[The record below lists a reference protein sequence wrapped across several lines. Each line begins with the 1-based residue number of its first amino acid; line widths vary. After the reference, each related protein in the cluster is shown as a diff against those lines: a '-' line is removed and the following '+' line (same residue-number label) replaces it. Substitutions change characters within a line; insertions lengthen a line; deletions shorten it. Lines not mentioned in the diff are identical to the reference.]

1 MSISPARSSAAARP
15 ARRSDWGQLL
25 FCGACAGLAALLA
38 VADYLP
44 QMVSVAVV
52 TAIGVLFLVRAI
64 VTRTLAPRTM
74 ADWPNVLTLLL
85 LPVGLWVS
93 FDGKLN
99 WISWLVVC
107 RIVAGMAVFYGL
119 AGLAGTRWLVFLPG
133 SFLLLSLAVL
143 AFVAVDTQWP
153 ASKMPLLPGAF
164 YQTLPAFQLPGRA
177 AGGFNPNLTGGTL
190 ALFLLPAVALLL
202 WGEGRWLRLLALLTA
217 GLIGMVLLLSQS
229 RGAWIAAALA
239 LLIMPGLRWRRW
251 WIVVLALMV
260 AAAVG
265 LWAVEPERIAQA
277 VFPAVGV
284 SESTVNTLSG
294 RLEIWSRA
302 LYLIQDFSFTGAG
315 PGRFHWVV
323 NLLYPLFTIGP
334 DAEVPHAHN
343 TFLQAAADFGI
354 PGLIAHVAFLL
365 TLAAGLLATVRRNR
379 EGTLPALAVG
389 LLGALLV
396 YLLHG
401 MIDALYASQRAY
413 VLASV
418 TFGVMALLSID
429 RLTPQ
434 QATDS
439 PGPAADANQ
448 ANVRSLR

>member
-1 MSISPARSSAAARP
+1 MSISSARSSADSRP
-15 ARRSDWGQLL
+15 ARYSDWGQLL
-25 FCGACAGLAALLA
+25 FCGVCAGLAALLA

-44 QMVSVAVV
+44 QQVSVAVV
-52 TAIGVLFLVRAI
+52 TTIGVLFLVRAI
-64 VTRTLAPRTM
+64 ATHTLAPRTM
-74 ADWPNVLTLLL
+74 ADWPNVLLLLL

-107 RIVAGMAVFYGL
+107 KIIAGMAVFYGL
-119 AGLAGTRWLVFLPG
+119 AGLAGTRWLAFLPG

-143 AFVAVDTQWP
+143 AFVVVDTQWP
-153 ASKMPLLPGAF
+153 ATKMPLMPSAL
-164 YQTLPAFQLPGRA
+164 YQLLPALQLPGRA
-177 AGGFNPNLTGGTL
+177 GGGFNSNLTGGTL
-190 ALFLLPAVALLL
+190 ALFLLPAVALFL
-202 WGEGRWLRLLALLTA
+202 WGDGWRLRLLALLTA
-217 GLIGMVLLLSQS
+217 GLVGVVLLLSQS

-251 WIVVLALMV
+251 WIVVALLA
-260 AAAVG
+260 AAAVAG
-265 LWAVEPERIAQA
+265 VWVAGPARIAQA

-315 PGRFHWVV
+315 PGRFQWVV

-343 TFLQAAADFGI
+343 TFLQAATDFGI
-354 PGLIAHVAFLL
+354 AGLIAHVAFLL
-365 TLAAGLLATVRRNR
+365 TLAAGLAATLRQNR
-379 EGTLPALAVG
+379 KGTLSALAVG
-389 LLGALLV
+389 LLGTLLV

-418 TFGVMALLSID
+418 AFGVMALLSSD
-429 RLTPQ
+429 LLTPQ
-434 QATDS
+434 QAAGSVEPASDS
-439 PGPAADANQ
+439 NQ
-448 ANVRSLR
+448 ASARSLR